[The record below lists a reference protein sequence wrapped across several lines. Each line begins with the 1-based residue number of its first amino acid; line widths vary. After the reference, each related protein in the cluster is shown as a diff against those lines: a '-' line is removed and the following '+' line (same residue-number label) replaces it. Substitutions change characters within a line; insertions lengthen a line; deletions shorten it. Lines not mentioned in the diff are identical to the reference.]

1 VGEEAV
7 VEEVHTDEVCEGRG
21 TLAWT
26 LRLAARERETDE
38 HGEGDEEH
46 AAPDESDSHVNLL
59 SLV

>member
-1 VGEEAV
+1 